1 MEYIMSENSEIENET
16 QSHMDDMLQAIQYK
30 NLAQSRHHFD
40 ALMAD
45 KVSDALENE
54 KVNIASQIYS
64 PQVEDEEPEFDAAI
78 AAAEQDAEEWDGIE
92 AELMSSFEE
101 SDEEEEVE

>member
-1 MEYIMSENSEIENET
+1 MSENSEIENET

-54 KVNIASQIYS
+54 KVNIASQVYNN
-64 PQVEDEEPEFDAAI
+64 PEVEEEESDFDDTV
-78 AAAEQDAEEWDGIE
+78 AAAEKEAEEWDDIE

>member
-1 MEYIMSENSEIENET
+1 MSENSEIENET

-54 KVNIASQIYS
+54 KVNIASQVYNN
-64 PQVEDEEPEFDAAI
+64 PEVEEEESDFDETV
-78 AAAEQDAEEWDGIE
+78 AAAEKDAEEWDGIE

>member
-1 MEYIMSENSEIENET
+1 MSENSEIENET

-54 KVNIASQIYS
+54 KVSIASQIYS
-64 PQVEDEEPEFDAAI
+64 PQDQEEEEFDAAV
-78 AAAEQDAEEWDGIE
+78 AAAEQDAEEWDDIE

-101 SDEEEEVE
+101 SDEEAEVE

>member
-1 MEYIMSENSEIENET
+1 MSENSEIENET

-54 KVNIASQIYS
+54 KVNIASQVYNN
-64 PQVEDEEPEFDAAI
+64 PEVEEEESDFDETL
-78 AAAEQDAEEWDGIE
+78 AAAEKDAEEWDGIE